1 MFGYEVSP
9 GEDMLIRFKDN
20 RDLVSFSD
28 RCTCVLLFNKALFL
42 FKLLDEAQGDKAKQ
56 SIRRKCTEYLD
67 RAEKLKEY
75 LKKREKTAPKPVKE
89 SDPTDGK
96 GYVFG
101 EGKAKYFLN
110 SGYSKLQL
118 FDDCFN

>member
-1 MFGYEVSP
+1 MHVCFAVY
-9 GEDMLIRFKDN
+9 KQ
-20 RDLVSFSD
+20 
-28 RCTCVLLFNKALFL
+28 LFL

-56 SIRRKCTEYLD
+56 SIRAKCTEYLD

-75 LKKREKTAPKPVKE
+75 LKKKEKTAPKPVKE
-89 SDPTDGK
+89 SGPAEGK

-110 SGYSKLQL
+110 SAYSKLQL
-118 FDDCFN
+118 FKDNFYLCFWNASDDSNVEIQ

>member
-1 MFGYEVSP
+1 MCFA
-9 GEDMLIRFKDN
+9 LK
-20 RDLVSFSD
+20 
-28 RCTCVLLFNKALFL
+28 KALFL

-56 SIRRKCTEYLD
+56 SIRTKCEEILG

-89 SDPTDGK
+89 SGPTDGK

-101 EGKAKYFLN
+101 EGKADDFFN
-110 SGYSKLQL
+110 SAYSEIQL
-118 FDDCFN
+118 FEDHFK